1 MATYRIKLFSKKKDN
16 KKQKVYIDDVPFI
29 DRFRIKA
36 GRIGDKAFFVPE
48 NYREDY
54 ARALKK
60 RDMDDFL
67 EKYKGYHTKAE
78 LAIGGLASG
87 ALAGWAYNSAKKDLE
102 RYPNI
107 KNYPKAMSP
116 KKQAALVGG
125 ITAGS
130 MAIGTLLGNHTKLG
144 RGARAANMEMV
155 QDMDGKKYLEKD
167 IALNKAIGSKKSEKE
182 YMNEFAKAAR
192 KNGKNSNFGIGA
204 KDRYKKYYL
213 SPSYRSNN
221 D

>member
-16 KKQKVYIDDVPFI
+16 KKYTSDDVPFI

-36 GRIGDKAFFVPE
+36 GRIGDKAF
-48 NYREDY
+48 
-54 ARALKK
+54 L
-60 RDMDDFL
+60 
-67 EKYKGYHTKAE
+67 
-78 LAIGGLASG
+78 
-87 ALAGWAYNSAKKDLE
+87 LAGWAYHSAKKDLE

-107 KNYPKAMSP
+107 KQTSP
-116 KKQAALVGG
+116 KKVAALVGG

-130 MAIGTLLGNHTKLG
+130 MAVGTLLGNHTKLG

-192 KNGKNSNFGIGA
+192 KNGKNSNFGIGV

>member
-16 KKQKVYIDDVPFI
+16 KNKKYTSDDVPFI

-54 ARALKK
+54 AKALKK

-78 LAIGGLASG
+78 LAVGGLTSA
-87 ALAGWAYNSAKKDLE
+87 ALAGWAYNSAKKDL
-102 RYPNI
+102 
-107 KNYPKAMSP
+107 KKYPKAMSP

-125 ITAGS
+125 ITAAS
-130 MAIGTLLGNHTKLG
+130 AAVGTLLGNHTKLG

-213 SPSYRSNN
+213 SPNYRSNN

>member
-1 MATYRIKLFSKKKDN
+1 MAIYRIKLFSKKKD
-16 KKQKVYIDDVPFI
+16 KKYTSDDVPFI

-36 GRIGDKAFFVPE
+36 GRAGDKVFFVPE

-54 ARALKK
+54 AKALKK

-78 LAIGGLASG
+78 LAVGGLTSA
-87 ALAGWAYNSAKKDLE
+87 ALAGWAYNSAKKDIKKHPE
-102 RYPNI
+102 IKKYPGV
-107 KNYPKAMSP
+107 AGSP
-116 KKQAALVGG
+116 KKMAALVGG

-130 MAIGTLLGNHTKLG
+130 AAIGTLLGNHTKLG

-167 IALNKAIGSKKSEKE
+167 IALNRAIGSKKSEKE

-192 KNGKNSNFGIGA
+192 KNGKNSNFGIGV
-204 KDRYKKYYL
+204 KDRYKRYYL
-213 SPSYRSNN
+213 SPNYRSNN

>member
-16 KKQKVYIDDVPFI
+16 KNKKYTSDDVPFI

-36 GRIGDKAFFVPE
+36 GRVGDKVLFVPE

-54 ARALKK
+54 AKALKK

-78 LAIGGLASG
+78 LAIGGATAA
-87 ALAGWAYNSAKKDLE
+87 ALAGWAHHAAKNNLKK
-102 RYPNI
+102 YPG
-107 KNYPKAMSP
+107 AASP
-116 KKQAALVGG
+116 KKVAALVGG
-125 ITAGS
+125 VTAAS
-130 MAIGTLLGNHTKLG
+130 SAVGTLLGNHTKLG
-144 RGARAANMEMV
+144 RGVRAANMEMV
-155 QDMDGKKYLEKD
+155 QDMDGKKYLEKN

-192 KNGKNSNFGIGA
+192 KNGKNSNFGIGV

>member
-16 KKQKVYIDDVPFI
+16 KKYTSDDVPFI

-54 ARALKK
+54 AKALKK

-78 LAIGGLASG
+78 LAVGGATSA
-87 ALAGWAYNSAKKDLE
+87 ALAGWAYHSAKKDLE

-107 KNYPKAMSP
+107 KQTSP
-116 KKQAALVGG
+116 KKVAALVGG

-213 SPSYRSNN
+213 SPNYRSNN